1 MESDELR
8 HMDQLGFDEKAET
21 WFIDTSET
29 PRLMLTRSTLSA
41 LVQLYN
47 RIHHGNPLL
56 LADHQTLHRIKGE
69 NASGGETLR
78 GLRRSPDRGPERSYG
93 GRLTRL
99 LARITRHRFRRPHP

>member
-8 HMDQLGFDEKAET
+8 HLDQLGFDEKAET

-29 PRLMLTRSTLSA
+29 PRLMLTRSTLGA

-56 LADHQTLHRIKGE
+56 LTDHRTLHRIKE
-69 NASGGETLR
+69 EGGGHEEKPRFLR
-78 GLRRSPDRGPERSYG
+78 HPNGRQPRRTCQ

-99 LARITRHRFRRPHP
+99 LSRIAPSLLRRSGP